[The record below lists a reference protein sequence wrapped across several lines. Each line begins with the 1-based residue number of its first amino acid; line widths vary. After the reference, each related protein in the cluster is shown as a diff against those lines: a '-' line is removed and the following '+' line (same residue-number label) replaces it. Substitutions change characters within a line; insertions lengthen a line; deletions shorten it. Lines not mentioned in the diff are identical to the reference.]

1 MRRIGK
7 AKTLLRDAAP
17 CDPKHGWK
25 KGAGKC
31 VRSAKQEG
39 GTSNRGK
46 VAIAAGILGSIA
58 AGGIGIAAISGR
70 TTKPTPNAET
80 KPAPKVETK
89 PAPKA
94 ETKPDP
100 KAEAKPDP
108 KVETKPAPN
117 AETKPAPKVETKPD
131 PKAETKPAPKVE
143 TKPDPKA
150 ETKPA
155 PKAETKPDPKVETK
169 PAPKAETKPDPKVE
183 TKPAPKAETKPAP
196 KVETKPA
203 SKVETKPAPKVET
216 KPDLSTL
223 KDFGDLLKNS
233 RKPLPIAELPK
244 EEKVNVIQRWTG
256 VDPEKARRI
265 MLSIEEF
272 TISGGGQIRSSE
284 KNKGSY
290 YIADDIHNDGE
301 EIDVV
306 KEVNDFFDLSPK
318 YHGSIFRGL
327 RIHEDEFDEFMSEAT
342 SGFVSN
348 AMSSYSSN
356 FSVAGGFATKS
367 SPRQIPVIYS
377 IKDNKTG
384 VDIRDLSELR
394 DEEEVLQPAGAKLRA
409 VKIEKMVYTSKVTG
423 TPRPAYIF
431 HMEEI
436 EPEKQKQRRN
446 EMRKETLRRVEKE
459 EERLKELENKQ
470 EGKKDSIGSTKQ
482 NRESRFVETDW
493 KTYQSPSRR
502 KTKKN
507 SRVDRAKSLLVNSA
521 VLQDDRFG
529 G

>member
-17 CDPKHGWK
+17 CDRKHGWK
-25 KGAGKC
+25 RGAGKC
-31 VRSAKQEG
+31 VRTAKEEG
-39 GTSNRGK
+39 GISNGGK
-46 VAIAAGILGSIA
+46 VAIAAGLLGSIA
-58 AGGIGIAAISGR
+58 AGGIGIASMSGR
-70 TTKPTPNAET
+70 TAKPTPKAEV
-80 KPAPKVETK
+80 KPTEIKPEPKTEAKPVPKAEIKPTPKAEAKPTEIKPEPKTEAKPVPKAEAK

-94 ETKPDP
+94 EVKPEP
-100 KAEAKPDP
+100 KVEAKPD
-108 KVETKPAPN
+108 
-117 AETKPAPKVETKPD
+117 
-131 PKAETKPAPKVE
+131 
-143 TKPDPKA
+143 
-150 ETKPA
+150 
-155 PKAETKPDPKVETK
+155 
-169 PAPKAETKPDPKVE
+169 
-183 TKPAPKAETKPAP
+183 
-196 KVETKPA
+196 
-203 SKVETKPAPKVET
+203 
-216 KPDLSTL
+216 LSAL

-244 EEKVNVIQRWTG
+244 EERVNVIQRWTG
-256 VDPEKARRI
+256 VDSEKARRI

-284 KNKGSY
+284 KNRGSY

-306 KEVNDFFDLSPK
+306 KEVNDFVDLSPK

-327 RIHEDEFDEFMSEAT
+327 RIDEDEFDEFMSEAT

-356 FSVAGGFATKS
+356 FSVAGGFATRS
-367 SPRQIPVIYS
+367 SPHQIPVIYS

-446 EMRKETLRRVEKE
+446 EMRKETLRRVERE
-459 EERLKELENKQ
+459 EERLKELEKKQ
-470 EGKKDSIGSTKQ
+470 EEKKDSTGSTKQ

-521 VLQDDRFG
+521 VLQGDRQNKNTPSKS
-529 G
+529 